1 MIELTERQRDILE
14 FCRKGKS
21 SIEVSAHIGLAY
33 TSIHEHL
40 HKLQVLGCLDKVAM
54 KGRGQGASPALYVTR
69 SEELSPAVKDTV
81 RSAEVFP
88 RWNDEFMKWAHNPFR
103 MGAPA

>member
-33 TSIHEHL
+33 TS
-40 HKLQVLGCLDKVAM
+40 M